1 MLTMTFPYQEVEL
14 GVWMPYIP
22 VRLEANGNVVDV
34 MALVDT
40 GSTISVLPNRIGRE
54 LGLDWESGK
63 TVLLTGALESEAR
76 LMVLDM
82 EISGLGK
89 TKQGFAWARNDKSR
103 IILGNM
109 NFFVEYD
116 VYFSRVKKVLIL
128 TSTAK
133 EATVKP

>member
-1 MLTMTFPYQEVEL
+1 MLTMTFPYQEVEP

-40 GSTISVLPNRIGRE
+40 GSTISVIPNRIGRE
-54 LGLDWESGK
+54 LGLDWESGN

-89 TKQGFAWARNDKSR
+89 MKQGFAWARNDKSR
-103 IILGNM
+103 VILGNM

-133 EATVKP
+133 EATVNP